1 MTKEDDDKDINFKKS
16 YVSKGY
22 QGGGR
27 VPMYREEFCNQ
38 LIDHMRQGGSFTTF
52 TTIAKVNRDTLY
64 KWLDKYPEFK
74 EAKKIA
80 EDEALKFFEK
90 ILAAKISGVDIP
102 GFDPRKSDT
111 ACLIFALK
119 TRFHKHYG
127 EKAREEQS
135 EPFEMLSDAMKKVK
149 LLDAGKDDVI
159 DAVVVKPK
167 KPKKK

>member
-1 MTKEDDDKDINFKKS
+1 MTKEDDDKTTKA
-16 YVSKGY
+16 YVSKGGY
-22 QGGGR
+22 PSQYKSEYCK
-27 VPMYREEFCNQ
+27 M
-38 LIDHMRQGGSFTTF
+38 LIDHMKQGGSFTTF
-52 TTIAKVNRDTLY
+52 MTIAHVSRDTLY
-64 KWLDKYPEFK
+64 KWLDRFPEFK

-80 EDEALKFFEK
+80 EAEALKFFEK

-167 KPKKK
+167 NKKSEKK